1 MKNTVMYKGEFYFLN
16 LTVVETK
23 VKFLPTVPGFFLF
36 CKKVPDFNSDTARR
50 YAKRQAASL

>member
-50 YAKRQAASL
+50 YAKR